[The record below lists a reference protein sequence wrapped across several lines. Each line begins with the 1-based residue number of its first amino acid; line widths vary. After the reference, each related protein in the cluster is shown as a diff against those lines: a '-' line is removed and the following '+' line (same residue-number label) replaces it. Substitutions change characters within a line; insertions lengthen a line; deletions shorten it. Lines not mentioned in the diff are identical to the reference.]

1 MKIEIEITSYYVA
14 QISAHALLEKNKIE
28 AIIGGQTRMEAKF
41 LAELGEE
48 AEVPVIS
55 LSEPISSPALNKY
68 HFVVQITQDEISQFR
83 GMAATFEAFNLRE
96 VILIYEET
104 DIGRDV
110 TYLIDSFQ
118 EKKIFVKHKY
128 AIAASSVT
136 DEKIIEELQKILTL
150 KSTIFVVHVTQQVL
164 VSQLFTSSKK
174 LGMMS
179 EGYAWF
185 LTATTM
191 HLLHSVDL
199 TLIESMQGVVGLKSH
214 LPASKNLDN
223 LTSSIRR
230 KFYIEN
236 PNIEV
241 RELFSPTVL
250 AYDSSW
256 ALAEAAERAR
266 AKLAAI
272 GTRHEIRLN
281 SLDLDKIE
289 SSKHGS
295 ILLDEILSSRFLG
308 LSGQFQFMNKN
319 HAFEIVNI
327 IGRGERTV
335 GVWTDYTF
343 ERTSQSS
350 RGRHL
355 RSNDLEA
362 IIWPGGS
369 TAIPK
374 GRSMKTKE
382 IKLRIGV
389 PVKRGF
395 KELVRV
401 NHDHQSNRT
410 YVTGFCIDVF
420 LAAVNLL
427 PYQVQYEFIPFENAS
442 GLFAGKYNALVEQVF
457 LQVYMCVVL
466 CLR

>member
-272 GTRHEIRLN
+272 STRQ
-281 SLDLDKIE
+281 D
-289 SSKHGS
+289 
-295 ILLDEILSSRFLG
+295 
-308 LSGQFQFMNKN
+308 
-319 HAFEIVNI
+319 
-327 IGRGERTV
+327 
-335 GVWTDYTF
+335 
-343 ERTSQSS
+343 
-350 RGRHL
+350 
-355 RSNDLEA
+355 
-362 IIWPGGS
+362 
-369 TAIPK
+369 
-374 GRSMKTKE
+374 
-382 IKLRIGV
+382 
-389 PVKRGF
+389 
-395 KELVRV
+395 
-401 NHDHQSNRT
+401 
-410 YVTGFCIDVF
+410 
-420 LAAVNLL
+420 
-427 PYQVQYEFIPFENAS
+427 
-442 GLFAGKYNALVEQVF
+442 
-457 LQVYMCVVL
+457 
-466 CLR
+466 